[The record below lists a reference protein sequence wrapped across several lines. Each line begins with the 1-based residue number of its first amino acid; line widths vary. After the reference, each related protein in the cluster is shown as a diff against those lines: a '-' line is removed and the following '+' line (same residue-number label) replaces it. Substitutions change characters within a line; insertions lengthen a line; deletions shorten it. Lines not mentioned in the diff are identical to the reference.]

1 MGILDRIRRRTDDSP
16 DVLAAVESPADRP
29 ARAPSLAISASWL
42 QPYTFRASD
51 HEVRLVGESNYQ
63 DHLEFC
69 AGGRTEDGARVPL
82 VTAVLVAEPNN
93 PYDNKAI
100 RVDVGG
106 RCVGYIARDE
116 THRFH
121 PILRQLASVG
131 RPASCRALIT
141 GGWDRGNDDRGS
153 FGVIL
158 SMHATLEITD
168 DPCLLPF
175 GRGRV
180 SLVGEEACQDR
191 LEALLGIRDRA
202 EVVVTLEDDGT
213 TITALLGGEPVGR
226 LTPKMA
232 ERYRPMIQELLD
244 AGYSD
249 LRCEGRVIRGQRK
262 IDTFLKLAKPWA
274 RAG

>member
-1 MGILDRIRRRTDDSP
+1 MGLFDRIRRRNDDHP
-16 DVLAAVESPADRP
+16 EMRQVLGSAPGQPRAEP
-29 ARAPSLAISASWL
+29 APSLTASWC
-42 QPYTFRASD
+42 QPYAFRSGD
-51 HEVRLVGESNYQ
+51 HEVRLVGESQ
-63 DHLEFC
+63 FQKHLEFC
-69 AGGRTEDGARVPL
+69 AGGRTQDGARVPL

-158 SMHATLEITD
+158 SMHATLEVTD
-168 DPCLLPF
+168 DPYLLPF
-175 GRGRV
+175 ARGRV

-191 LEALLGIRDRA
+191 LEALLGNRDRA

-274 RAG
+274 GAG